1 MAEIDVCSPHEAIR
15 KRAINGWLQ
24 SARTRHS
31 LARSDALESGHSN
44 VDEPVR
50 DNVCWCGFTVF
61 EIVRNERA
69 M

>member
-31 LARSDALESGHSN
+31 LARSNALESGHSN
-44 VDEPVR
+44 AVIQMLTIRFAIMYVGVALR
-50 DNVCWCGFTVF
+50 FSK
-61 EIVRNERA
+61 
-69 M
+69 